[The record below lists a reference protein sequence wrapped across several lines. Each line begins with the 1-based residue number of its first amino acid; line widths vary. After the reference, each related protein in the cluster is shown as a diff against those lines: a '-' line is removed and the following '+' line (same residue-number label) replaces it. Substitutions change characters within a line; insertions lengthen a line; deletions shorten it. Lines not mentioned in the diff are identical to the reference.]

1 VAAAVSASERLATGG
16 TSVASG
22 TTAAPR
28 PTLGLADAVAIIVG
42 IIIGAG
48 IFKTPAL
55 VAGNVDSTS
64 TLVFAWIAG
73 GVISLVGA
81 LCYAELASAYPDA
94 GGDYHFITRAFGGR
108 LSFLFAWGR
117 LAVIQT
123 GSIALLAF
131 VLGDYASAVLPLG
144 TYSTAF
150 YAAAVVAALTL
161 LQIGGVP
168 RTVFTQNLLTMVEV
182 LGVVLVI
189 GVGLFSP
196 SAPAASAPAASSA
209 GFGLVMVFVLLTYGG
224 WNEASY
230 VSAEVHDPGR
240 NMVRALVLSILL
252 VTALYVLVNIALVRG
267 LGMAGLAASKAP
279 AADLLGR
286 LTGRGTAVLVSVMV
300 VVSTLTSINATIFT
314 GARSA
319 YAVGRDFRPFRFI
332 GQWHGGRQAPVNA
345 LATQGVIALL
355 LIGVG
360 ALTRRGFETMVEY
373 TAPVF
378 WAFILLAGLSL
389 FVLRR
394 REPDRPRPFR
404 VPFYPL
410 TPIAFC
416 ATCVYLLYSS
426 LAYTGLGAL
435 LGVAVVA
442 VGAIVLVVTSCS
454 ESRRP

>member
-1 VAAAVSASERLATGG
+1 MAAAVSASERVGTPVAT
-16 TSVASG
+16 A
-22 TTAAPR
+22 AAPR
-28 PTLGLADAVAIIVG
+28 PTLGLVDAVAIIVG

-73 GVISLVGA
+73 GLISLIGA

-144 TYSTAF
+144 PYSTAL

-168 RTVFTQNLLTMVEV
+168 RTVFTQNLLTLVEV

-196 SAPAASAPAASSA
+196 SAPAAASSAASSA
-209 GFGLVMVFVLLTYGG
+209 GFGLVMVLVLLTYGG

-230 VSAEVHDPGR
+230 VSAEVHEPGR
-240 NMVRALVLSILL
+240 NMARALVLSILI
-252 VTALYVLVNIALVRG
+252 VTALYVAVNIALVRG
-267 LGMAGLAASKAP
+267 LGLAGLAASKAP
-279 AADLLGR
+279 AADLLER

-300 VVSTLTSINATIFT
+300 IVSTLTSINATVFT

-319 YAVGRDFRPFRFI
+319 YAVGRDFTPFRVL
-332 GQWHGGRQAPVNA
+332 GRWHAGRQAPVNA
-345 LATQGVIALL
+345 LVAQAIIALL

-378 WAFILLAGLSL
+378 WTFILLAGIAL

-404 VPFYPL
+404 VPFYPV
-410 TPIAFC
+410 TPLVFC
-416 ATCVYLLYSS
+416 ATCAYLLYSS
-426 LAYTGLGAL
+426 LAYTGFGAL

-442 VGAIVLVVTSCS
+442 VGAVVLLVS
-454 ESRRP
+454 SRPSS